1 MHTSLSTHQ
10 QLTRPVAT
18 TQTAIA
24 SESVVDPA
32 VTELFVGTGFSL
44 FGFLLLI
51 ILLA

>member
-1 MHTSLSTHQ
+1 MHTPLSNRQ
-10 QLTRPVAT
+10 IVT

-24 SESVVDPA
+24 PESVVDPT
-32 VTELFVGTGFSL
+32 VTELFVGTSFSL